1 MRRLLALIAVLAFVA
16 GCTSHK
22 TATDSGATIT
32 TSGSDQSKSVTVT
45 NGQSTATAGKNVV
58 DPASLGLP
66 LYPGVDPEQTTGY
79 ENRTKQ
85 GDTKFLVMAT
95 TDPFD
100 TVEAWYKA
108 RLPQGSET
116 QHMSAPNSKLA
127 HFDESDDG
135 GQAVRSVQ
143 ISWTGAETSI
153 MLTLDTKS

>member
-1 MRRLLALIAVLAFVA
+1 MRRLLALAAAFAFVA
-16 GCTSHK
+16 GCSSHK
-22 TATDSGATIT
+22 TVTENGATVT
-32 TSGSDQSKSVTVT
+32 TSGSGQSKTVTVT
-45 NGQSTATAGKNVV
+45 SGQGTATVGKTVV

-66 LYPGVDPEQTTGY
+66 LYPGADPSQTEGY

-95 TDPFD
+95 SDPFD

-108 RLPQGSET
+108 RMPQGSET

-153 MLTLDTKS
+153 MLTLDTKP